1 MFRNPSMKRRALLLL
16 ISLGLSPVLFCSCS
30 GVGGTAANR
39 LGSSYAKATA
49 GTDGVQWTGGNY
61 VSSALPEVSGTA
73 GNGTGP
79 YVRPTAGSGGVQW
92 TGGNDVSNETPE
104 VRGTAENRT
113 GSHVKPTAGSE
124 GVQWTGGNYS
134 SNVTS
139 E

>member
-61 VSSALPEVSGTA
+61 VSSEP
-73 GNGTGP
+73 
-79 YVRPTAGSGGVQW
+79 
-92 TGGNDVSNETPE
+92 PE

-124 GVQWTGGNYS
+124 GVQWTGGNYA